1 MNVVNDKA
9 SLLHADQ
16 VVHRNI
22 RLSNIVFAE
31 DQSSLID
38 FDFSGERGVKKYP
51 EGYNCEIL
59 DGFRHAY
66 AKENTFLE
74 IIFGPSDE
82 PFSTTEKSEEWSVVC
97 VAVSNGEIETA
108 VQSLYTL
115 YVPIQCADSAM
126 LNQL

>member
-1 MNVVNDKA
+1 MSNNAILEAVQTPRFKREKEEAEENMNVVNDKA

-16 VVHRNI
+16 VIHRNI

-31 DQSSLID
+31 YQSSLID

-59 DGFRHAY
+59 DGFRHAD

-74 IIFGPSDE
+74 IEHDFSIFLL
-82 PFSTTEKSEEWSVVC
+82 
-97 VAVSNGEIETA
+97 
-108 VQSLYTL
+108 SL
-115 YVPIQCADSAM
+115 QDRCQDK
-126 LNQL
+126 